1 MSKKKKQN
9 NYNICRHNIICDGV
23 YTDGNNFKFI
33 IKGVKMG
40 IDE

>member
-9 NYNICRHNIICDGV
+9 NYNIICDGV